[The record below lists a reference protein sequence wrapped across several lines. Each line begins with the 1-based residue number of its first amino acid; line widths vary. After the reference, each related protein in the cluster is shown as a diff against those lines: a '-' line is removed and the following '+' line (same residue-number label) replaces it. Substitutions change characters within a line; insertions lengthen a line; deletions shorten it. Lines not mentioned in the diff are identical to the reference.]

1 MKKPFKA
8 LFAGIF
14 FCCSL
19 AVFLTAA
26 QKFELPALVV
36 KQEGRTIYLDTSE
49 LQKEPKEGDNFTVI
63 EKGEELVNPKT
74 GKSLG
79 PKITRTVSGRIT
91 QVEENYSVGELDSAE
106 EVNGKDVKIIMYRE
120 DVSTDTAFAADGVT
134 PIGQAAKIMPLWQSK
149 SIEGRAKAVA
159 SGDFDG
165 DGFYELALAMQDD
178 NSVKIYKLEDDNLT
192 QIISYEISPLKSIIS
207 LDAADIKGNGK
218 AQLFASV
225 YDKAGQKLR
234 TLVLEKDGASLK
246 ETDAV
251 NGVVKGIS
259 PYNGPRQLYTQDIN
273 KAAND
278 FTLTTPS
285 KLIYQNG
292 QFDKGD
298 QLEAYKFDNIFGFN
312 LGTFKENGQQN
323 VVYTTK
329 NQRLRIQFDKRGSFI
344 DSPADLDFST
354 TPNRL
359 SFNNRLQR
367 LYLSVGLFADENNSL
382 KIAAVEHKAKLGIV
396 SDTFGS
402 YGSAKLYFLKWTGNS
417 LVKDSSLD
425 IPGVVYDIFQAPL
438 GRFNK
443 TIIIPYFS
451 NMGETVVLLV
461 SAGEE

>member
-1 MKKPFKA
+1 MKKSLKA

-14 FCCSL
+14 FCCGFT
-19 AVFLTAA
+19 VFLAAA

-36 KQEGRTIYLDTSE
+36 KQEGRIVFLDTSE

-91 QVEENYSVGELDSAE
+91 QVEENYSVGELDLAS
-106 EVNGKDVKIIMYRE
+106 EVNGKDVKIIMYRD

-134 PIGQAAKIMPLWQSK
+134 PAGQAAKITPFWQSK
-149 SIEGRAKAVA
+149 NIEGKAKAVA

-178 NSVKIYKLEDDNLT
+178 NSVKIYKLEDDNLK
-192 QIISYEISPLKSIIS
+192 QSISYDVSPLKSIIS
-207 LDAADIKGNGK
+207 LDAADIKGLGK

-225 YDKAGQKLR
+225 YDKTAQKLR
-234 TLVLEKDGASLK
+234 TLVLEADGAFLK
-246 ETDAV
+246 ETDSI

-278 FTLTTPS
+278 FTLTVPS
-285 KLIYQNG
+285 KLIYQDG
-292 QFDKGD
+292 QFDKGG
-298 QLEAYKFDNIFGFN
+298 QLEAYKFNNIFGFN
-312 LGTFKENGQQN
+312 YGAFKENGEKN
-323 VVYTTK
+323 VIYTTK
-329 NQRLRIQFDKRGSFI
+329 NQKLRIQFDKKDNFI
-344 DSPADLDFST
+344 DSPPGIDFST

-359 SFNNRLQR
+359 SFNNKLQR
-367 LYLSVGLFADENNSL
+367 LYLSVGLFADEKNSL

-402 YGSAKLYFLKWTGNS
+402 YASAKLYFLKWTGNA

-438 GRFNK
+438 GRFSK